1 MFLRLIRGAAPFL
14 LILASAAAAQ
24 TDPPVSPADLRR
36 HIEVLASDA
45 FEGRSPATEG
55 ETKTINYVAEQLRAR
70 GVEPA
75 VEGGSWF
82 QPVGI
87 VVRMARSHDVRWTA
101 NGRALPFDQGQIVLQ
116 GRDAQTRLADAPVVF
131 VGHGVRMPERG
142 VDQLA
147 GVDLHGAVAVMLFD
161 GPDVPGFPSFT
172 QRVRMVTE
180 AGAGAVI
187 ALTGADLNWDLVTR
201 NYRQPTTRL
210 ASQAIAPL
218 VGAMPLAAAQR
229 LIGAAGGNLERLL
242 NDQPGSSFRAVTLPI
257 RATIDVAT
265 DVRPYKTHNVVGR
278 IRGSRAGAGN
288 GNESVLFLG
297 HWDHLGL
304 CRAEGEPDR
313 ICNGAV
319 DNASGVAMLIEIAGR
334 LVRQPRPARDV
345 LILATTSEEI
355 GLFGAEQFART
366 PVVPLSSI
374 VAAINLDT
382 VAIHPAGQPVA
393 VIGRGIPALDGAIA
407 ATVRAMGRQL
417 DPDDEA
423 AAFIR
428 RQDGWALSRA
438 GVPAVMLGGSF
449 SDMAMLNRF
458 LEGPYH
464 SPDDEVGPG
473 LVLDGA
479 AEDATLLVAL
489 ARRLADPALYQRPAT
504 ATAPDAQEGQP

>member
-1 MFLRLIRGAAPFL
+1 MFFRLFRGAAL
-14 LILASAAAAQ
+14 LLLLVAAPAAAQ
-24 TDPPVSPADLRR
+24 SDPPVTPADLRR

-45 FEGRSPATEG
+45 FEGRAPATEG
-55 ETKTINYVAEQLRAR
+55 ETRTINYIAEQLRAR
-70 GVEPA
+70 GLEPA

-87 VVRMARSHDVRWTA
+87 VIRQARSHDVRWSA
-101 NGRALPFDQGQIVLQ
+101 NGRALAFDQNEIVLQ
-116 GRDAQTRLADAPVVF
+116 GREAQARLADAPVVF
-131 VGHGVRMPERG
+131 VGHGVRLPERG

-147 GVDLHGAVAVMLFD
+147 GTDLRGAVAVMLLD

-172 QRVRMVTE
+172 RRLRMVTE
-180 AGAGAVI
+180 AGATAVI

-210 ASQAIAPL
+210 ASQVIAP
-218 VGAMPLAAAQR
+218 VIGAMPLASAQR
-229 LIGAAGGNLERLL
+229 LIGAAGGDLERLL

-265 DVRPYKTHNVVGR
+265 EVRPYTTNNVVGR
-278 IRGSRAGAGN
+278 IRGSGSSG
-288 GNESVLFLG
+288 ESVLYLG

-304 CRAEGEPDR
+304 CRPEGEPDR

-319 DNASGVAMLIEIAGR
+319 DNASGIAMLIEIAGR
-334 LVRQPRPARDV
+334 LARQPRPVRDV

-393 VIGRGIPALDGAIA
+393 VIGRGVAPLDAAID
-407 ATVRAMGRQL
+407 ATVAAMGRRL
-417 DPDDEA
+417 DTDEEA
-423 AAFIR
+423 NAFAQ

-458 LEGPYH
+458 LEGAYH

-473 LVLDGA
+473 LLLDGA

-489 ARRLADPALYQRPAT
+489 GRRLADPAQYRRPAR
-504 ATAPDAQEGQP
+504 APGPAGQEGRP

>member
-1 MFLRLIRGAAPFL
+1 MFSRLFRGVALALLLVAA
-14 LILASAAAAQ
+14 SAAAQ
-24 TDPPVSPADLRR
+24 TDPPVTPDDLRR
-36 HIEVLASDA
+36 HIAVLASDA
-45 FEGRSPATEG
+45 FEGRAPATEG
-55 ETKTINYVAEQLRAR
+55 ETRTINYIVEQLRAR
-70 GVEPA
+70 GLEPA
-75 VEGGSWF
+75 GDGGSWF

-87 VVRMARSHDVRWTA
+87 VVREARSHDVRWSA
-101 NGRALPFDQGQIVLQ
+101 NGRGLPFDQNQIVLQ
-116 GRDAQTRLADAPVVF
+116 GRDAQARLADAPVVF
-131 VGHGVRMPERG
+131 VGHGVRLPERG

-147 GVDLHGAVAVMLFD
+147 GADLRGAVAVMLFD
-161 GPDVPGFPSFT
+161 GPDVAGFPSFT
-172 QRVRMVTE
+172 RRVRMVTE

-187 ALTGADLNWDLVTR
+187 ALTDADLNWDLVTR

-210 ASQAIAPL
+210 ASQVIAPI
-218 VGAMPLAAAQR
+218 VGAMPLATAQR

-265 DVRPYKTHNVVGR
+265 EVRPYTTHNVVGR
-278 IRGSRAGAGN
+278 IRGSGTSG
-288 GNESVLFLG
+288 ESLLYLG

-304 CRAEGEPDR
+304 CRPEGEADR

-334 LVRQPRPARDV
+334 LARQPRPARDV

-355 GLFGAEQFART
+355 GLFGAEQFARS
-366 PVVPLSSI
+366 PVVPLRSI

-393 VIGRGIPALDGAIA
+393 VIGRGLPALDQAIE
-407 ATVRAMGRQL
+407 ATVTAMGRRL
-417 DPDDEA
+417 DTDDEA
-423 AAFIR
+423 APFLR

-449 SDMAMLNRF
+449 SDMTVLNGF
-458 LEGPYH
+458 LEGAYH
-464 SPDDEVGPG
+464 GPDDEAGPG

-489 ARRLADPALYQRPAT
+489 GRRLADPALYQRPAT
-504 ATAPDAQEGQP
+504 AAEGAEGQEGPP